1 MSMCGMVA
9 ERLSTHANRW
19 EMLPYPSSPGSP
31 LSRCLLAH
39 SCSSLSIGWSTLFM
53 TKVAKVDESG
63 QP

>member
-1 MSMCGMVA
+1 
-9 ERLSTHANRW
+9 
-19 EMLPYPSSPGSP
+19 MLPYPSSPGSP

-53 TKVAKVDESG
+53 TKAAKVDESG